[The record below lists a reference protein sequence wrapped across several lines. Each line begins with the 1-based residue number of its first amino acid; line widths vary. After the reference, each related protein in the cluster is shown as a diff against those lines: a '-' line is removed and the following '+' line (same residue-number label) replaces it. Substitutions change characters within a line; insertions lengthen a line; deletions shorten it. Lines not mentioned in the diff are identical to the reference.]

1 MIPWY
6 VQAASYIAV
15 VVILV
20 FRLLPRLLEAMLWD
34 GDYYESDEDPA
45 VLMGWANENG

>member
-20 FRLLPRLLEAMLWD
+20 FRLLPVLLEALLWD
-34 GDYYESDEDPA
+34 KDFPEYGRWFSREYY
-45 VLMGWANENG
+45 